1 MQEKV
6 EKVVQDEFDQL
17 DKTRM
22 AEKDELQY
30 SVEREGN
37 MWTAEN
43 IVGRCC
49 PAMVC
54 AASVREL
61 GDVSGEA

>member
-6 EKVVQDEFDQL
+6 EKVVQVEFDQL

-22 AEKDELQY
+22 AEKDELQF

-43 IVGRCC
+43 SVGTCC
-49 PAMVC
+49 LAMSC
-54 AASVREL
+54 AATVREL
-61 GDVSGEA
+61 GD